1 MQVLLLK
8 DVEGLGR
15 AGDVKDVAGGYARNF
30 LIPRKLAVPATEG
43 ALRQARTIKQAVQQR
58 QDRRLSEAQALA
70 ARIEGQELAFHM
82 RAGEGER
89 LYGSV
94 TSTDI
99 AEALSR
105 MVGAEIDRR
114 WIELEHSLKTL
125 GRHNV
130 TVRLGPGISA
140 QVAVQIERAGEE

>member
-70 ARIEGQELAFHM
+70 ARIEGQELTFHM